1 MVAIPFGFNNLG
13 ANLNCLTLLRDQMHS
28 LHEKV
33 ANAEAD
39 ASMSSEQRKCDAKS
53 CDLQLLCIR
62 QLRCAELCRLRRLQ
76 MQPPGK
82 K

>member
-1 MVAIPFGFNNLG
+1 
-13 ANLNCLTLLRDQMHS
+13 MHS